1 MRIRLLLSLVVRSAW
16 NRRFGLLL
24 TVASIALSTFLLLGI
39 ERLRLD
45 TRDSFASAVSGTDL
59 VVGARTSPVPLVLST
74 LFHIG
79 APQAN
84 MQWTSVQALARHP
97 AVEWVAPVSLG
108 DSVDGQTVLGI
119 TDSFLAHFRH
129 GDRQPLVAAQGAP
142 SLELFDAVLGAEA
155 ARRLSAAP
163 GSALTLHH
171 GDDEGLGADHA
182 DKPFTVRAVLK
193 PTGTPVDRSVLV
205 GLSSLEALH
214 LDWQAGVPM
223 PGVSIPAG
231 QVRKFD
237 LQPKQVS
244 GALVGLKSRAAVFL
258 VQRWINSYPDEAL
271 TAVLPS
277 TAMDQVWSIVGLFER
292 VLQLMSAVVA
302 FVGLAGLVAVLSTS
316 LDQRR
321 RELAIL
327 RAVGASPRHVLVLLL
342 VEGALVTGTGVI
354 VGSAILSFVQA
365 IAAPWLQA
373 AVGLQLMP
381 LNVSLTQFGLAL
393 ALLAVGTAS
402 SLVPAWRAYRLSLAD
417 GLSVRV

>member
-1 MRIRLLLSLVVRSAW
+1 
-16 NRRFGLLL
+16 
-24 TVASIALSTFLLLGI
+24 
-39 ERLRLD
+39 
-45 TRDSFASAVSGTDL
+45 
-59 VVGARTSPVPLVLST
+59 
-74 LFHIG
+74 
-79 APQAN
+79 
-84 MQWTSVQALARHP
+84 
-97 AVEWVAPVSLG
+97 
-108 DSVDGQTVLGI
+108 
-119 TDSFLAHFRH
+119 
-129 GDRQPLVAAQGAP
+129 
-142 SLELFDAVLGAEA
+142 
-155 ARRLSAAP
+155 
-163 GSALTLHH
+163 
-171 GDDEGLGADHA
+171 
-182 DKPFTVRAVLK
+182 VLK
-193 PTGTPVDRSVLV
+193 PTGTPVDRCVLI
-205 GLSSLEALH
+205 GLSSVEALH

-223 PGVSIPAG
+223 PGVTIPAG

-244 GALVGLKSRAAVFL
+244 GALVGLKTRAAVFL
-258 VQRWINSYPDEAL
+258 VQRWINGYSGEAL
-271 TAVLPS
+271 TAVLPG

-327 RAVGASPRHVLVLLL
+327 RAVGASPRHVLLLLL
-342 VEGALVTGTGVI
+342 VEGASVTGTGVI
-354 VGSAILSFVQA
+354 VGTALLSLVQA
-365 IAAPWLQA
+365 MAAPWLQA

>member
-119 TDSFLAHFRH
+119 TDSFLAHYRH
-129 GDRQPLVAAQGAP
+129 GDRQPLVAAQGDP

-163 GSALTLHH
+163 GSALTLRH

-214 LDWQAGVPM
+214 LDWQAGVTM

-258 VQRWINSYPDEAL
+258 VQRWINSYLDEAL